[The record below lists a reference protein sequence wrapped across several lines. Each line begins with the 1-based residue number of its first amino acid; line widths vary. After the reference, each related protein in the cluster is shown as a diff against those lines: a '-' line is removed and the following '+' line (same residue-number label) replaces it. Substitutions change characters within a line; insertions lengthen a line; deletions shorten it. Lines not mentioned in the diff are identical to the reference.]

1 MMRKRSLYIYVIFVF
16 SFQIVMMNENRTEEF
31 QNMAI
36 PVTIFFGFHTP
47 CIDFIIIII
56 IITASTFFLGVYKRG
71 EIVCKFIYQ
80 ILIRR
85 GIVMSGRT
93 YVVYEF
99 RTLPLLEKR
108 ISASYRS
115 TCFLGI

>member
-1 MMRKRSLYIYVIFVF
+1 MIFVL
-16 SFQIVMMNENRTEEF
+16 SFQIVMMNEHRTEEF

-56 IITASTFFLGVYKRG
+56 IIIITASTFFLGVYKRG
-71 EIVCKFIYQ
+71 EIVCKFINQ

-85 GIVMSGRT
+85 GIVMRGRT
-93 YVVYEF
+93 YVVFKF

-115 TCFLGI
+115 PCFLGI